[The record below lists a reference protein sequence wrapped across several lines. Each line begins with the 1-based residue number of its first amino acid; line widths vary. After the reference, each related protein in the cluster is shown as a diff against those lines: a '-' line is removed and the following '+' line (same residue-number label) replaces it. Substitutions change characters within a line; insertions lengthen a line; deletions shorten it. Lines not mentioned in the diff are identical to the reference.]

1 MFLSQILTSDDHRS
15 HIEDVC
21 NWKENCLSNFGDYV
35 KENVENSVTF
45 DINST
50 NLLLLKNEIKL
61 IQGPKNLT

>member
-1 MFLSQILTSDDHRS
+1 MFLSQILTSDD

-21 NWKENCLSNFGDYV
+21 NWKENCLSNFGEYV